1 MKTRI
6 FLLAAFFSCFFLNQ
20 KLDAQVESVNYRLK
34 YNVDS
39 CWYDA
44 FIIINA
50 GAATSLV
57 DRTQYNSQYT
67 IVVPTGTGLTMARRY
82 MPLQTSDGLPVPWA
96 VTTSVINPASLSGF
110 DVYSVT
116 VPLSPTSRYNSVSAG
131 DTIKIFSFRLDT
143 IFNCGADIRLW
154 ENGSDPASDQPG
166 MLDSDW
172 SNGFTMGDP
181 TQLYAANSTAQHPP
195 KPFILTPPVITCG
208 GGIEIDLTVTT
219 SACQDPLKYAWTGP
233 NSYAGTTQDVSIV
246 PATSLNVGDYKVVVT
261 DSLGCKD
268 SLTIAATNKPNAGP
282 DQTVCAG
289 TTANI
294 SGTQPTTGTWAA
306 QPGNPA
312 GATLNL
318 LTAGNAQVTFSN
330 SASGTYRYIYSTTN
344 CSDTMAIFVN
354 PKPIVSIT
362 GSTAICVGATTTL
375 SANLVGTWVSNDL
388 SKATVDATTGVVTAV
403 ASGTATFTF
412 TVTATGCQSTTNPV
426 TVNPPPTVANTGTPS
441 VCIGS
446 TTSLTPFSGGTW
458 TATPSGIV
466 TIGSGGFVITGQS
479 AGTAK
484 LAFTETATGC
494 KSDSLTIIVTP
505 VPTTNYTGPTTI
517 CVNGTSTIEPSSGG
531 TWASSNDLIATIN
544 NAGAITGIAPGTVT
558 FRWTDSST
566 GCLSN
571 ISGPLTV
578 VAAPTVTANPPTICA
593 GSTTTLSPTT
603 GGTWSSS
610 NTSVATINNSGVVTG
625 VGSGVAFFTFTLTS
639 SGCSRNTGNIIVNP
653 RPTVLAANPNV
664 CIGGTTTL
672 TPSSGGTWMSLSP
685 GVASVSGNTVTGVT
699 SGPAVMQFTETSS
712 GCTNTLTISVT
723 PRPTVSIT
731 GDNSICIGFTTQLA
745 PTTGGS
751 WTSSNGSIATVSN
764 GGLVT
769 GVAVGTITAIYTD
782 ATTGCPSL
790 PTDVITI
797 RSKPTVSITGSNAI
811 CIGSTTTMA
820 VAPASG
826 GTWYS
831 LFPLVASIHPTTGVI
846 TAHTAG
852 FSRFYFV
859 DATGCQSDNS
869 LPVTVNAPP
878 TTSFTGPNS
887 ICQGQN
893 TFVSPTSGGTWS
905 SSSTGVATITNLGVI
920 TGIAAG
926 TSTLVFTHSGTT
938 CSSTPLTVTV
948 AAKPIVSLTGPSPI
962 CIDSTTSVAVTPASA
977 GVWTSSVLSVAT
989 VNSSGIVT
997 GIAAGTST
1005 FTFTSSN
1012 GCPSDPVVS
1021 VAVSPRP
1028 TVTLA
1033 GPSNI
1038 CINTTTTLSANTTGT
1053 WSSVNS
1059 SVATIH
1065 PTTGVVTG
1073 VAAGTTQFLF
1083 TSSDG
1088 CRSIPSANITVNPK
1102 PIVVNGLATIC
1113 VGATT
1118 QLTPT
1123 VGGSWASTDNL
1134 IATISSSG
1142 LVTGTGVG
1150 NATFTFTNATT
1161 GCASDPS
1168 NPVAVTAGP
1177 PVTITDTELCIGET
1191 TTLTPSSGGT
1201 WESSNP
1207 LVATVTT
1214 NTGVVTAVNA
1224 GLVTFRFTDALG
1236 CKSFP
1241 TNVLTVHPRPTVSIT
1256 SSPNICINGTTQLS
1270 PSSGG
1275 TWVSNHELVATVDN
1289 NGVVT
1294 GQDPGFATFTFT
1306 NTLTTCPSLPTDT
1319 VWVTPAPVIGFSG
1332 PTEICVSATTTLF
1345 PSTGGVWTSSDPT
1358 IATVTNAGI
1367 VTSIGPGKV
1376 TFTFAESG
1384 TGCSSSAATD
1394 TLTIGHCF
1402 NPDFNATFV
1411 NVVVPGDVSTND
1423 NVDPTSSYG
1432 PNPVPLSNPS
1442 GSDHTITMQS
1452 DGTYTFTADT
1462 EGVYIFNVPVCTPP
1476 LTSGCPVTLLTITVR
1491 DNLSPDK
1498 LPVANTDFATTPRN
1512 IAVTLNS
1519 LANDRC
1525 VVTIGCTLDAA
1536 SVTVIDAP
1544 SHGSTSVNSGTGDIT
1559 YTPSNGYIGLDTLTY
1574 RVCVTA
1580 EATNCAT
1587 AIQIITVNA
1596 PTTENTT
1603 VAADDF
1609 AVTAQD
1615 VTITGNV
1622 QTNDSDPEGN
1632 TQTVTAQ
1639 TTSIPGGTLTLLSDG
1654 SYTFKPDTLFF
1665 GPLEYV
1671 YRTID
1676 NHPTIPDTAYA
1687 TLHILVQQDLT
1698 IKIRVYLEGAIQSS
1712 SDKAADGRPLMRD
1725 NLRVSPFNGSR
1736 YIPDTDPYRVAAN
1749 NRYNS
1754 TFLAK
1759 FTKVAPGDRSDFLT
1773 VPDPS
1778 TVFAVTGDNA
1788 IVDWVFIQL
1797 RSKTDN
1803 KLVLATRGALLQR
1816 DGDVVDLDGV
1826 SGLRFPGI
1834 AMDDYYVVVRHHR
1847 HLGVMCAVPQTP
1859 AQLTDLVNFTT
1870 DELPNWDYGTSHPT
1884 IPAPNDFTGL
1894 AQKNGRLS
1902 WLNYKAMWAG
1912 DFDADGKVKY
1922 DAPNDD
1928 LNRLQSNVISYP
1940 GNNAFT
1946 SNFDFAYGYLPGDFD
1961 MNSKAK
1967 FDNPNDDKNM
1977 LYGQVIRYPLNST
1990 NLLSNFDFLIEQL
2003 PK

>member
-20 KLDAQVESVNYRLK
+20 NLDAQVESVNYRLK
-34 YNVDS
+34 YNADS

-50 GAATSLV
+50 GAATSAA

-67 IVVPTGTGLTMARRY
+67 IVVPTGTGLTVTRRY
-82 MPLQTSDGLPVPWA
+82 APYETVSGLPIPWA
-96 VTTSVINPASLSGF
+96 KTTSVVNPASLSGF
-110 DVYSVT
+110 DVHSIT
-116 VPLSPTSRYNSVSAG
+116 VPLSPTSRYNNLAAG
-131 DTIKIFSFRLDT
+131 DTVKIFSFALDT
-143 IFNCGADIRLW
+143 IFNCGADVRLW

-172 SNGFTMGDP
+172 SNGFTIGG
-181 TQLYAANSTAQHPP
+181 TEQLYAANSAAQHPP
-195 KPFILTPPVITCG
+195 KPFILTPPLITCG

-219 SACQDPLKYAWTGP
+219 SACQDPLKYVWTGP

-268 SLTIAATNKPNAGP
+268 SLTVAAYNKPNAGP

-312 GATLNL
+312 GATLSL

-330 SASGTYRYIYSTTN
+330 SASGTFRYIYSTTT
-344 CSDTMAIFVN
+344 CSDTMAILVN
-354 PKPIVSIT
+354 PRPIVSIS
-362 GSTAICVGATTTL
+362 GSTAICVGNTTTL
-375 SANLVGTWVSNDL
+375 SSNSVGTWSSNHPD
-388 SKATVDATTGVVTAV
+388 KATVNATTGVVTAV

-412 TVTATGCQSTTNPV
+412 TVTATGCQATTNPV
-426 TVNPPPTVANTGTPS
+426 TVNPPPTVAITGTPS

-446 TTSLTPFSGGTW
+446 STSLTPFSGGTW
-458 TATPSGIV
+458 TATPTGIV
-466 TIGSGGFVITGQS
+466 NITVGGFTVTGVS
-479 AGTAK
+479 AGTTK

-494 KSDSLTIIVTP
+494 KSDSLTITVTP
-505 VPTTNYTGPTTI
+505 VPTTAYIGNDSICVFGTTTLSPTT
-517 CVNGTSTIEPSSGG
+517 GG
-531 TWASSNDLIATIN
+531 TWESSAGTVATIN
-544 NAGAITGIAPGTVT
+544 NSGLVTGLAPGSAT
-558 FRWTDSST
+558 FRWTSST
-566 GCLSN
+566 SGCVSAW
-571 ISGPLTV
+571 SGPLTV
-578 VAAPTVTANPPTICA
+578 LPSPTVTASPPTICV

-603 GGTWSSS
+603 GGTWTS
-610 NTSVATINNSGVVTG
+610 NVPTIASITNAGVVTG
-625 VGSGVAFFTFTLTS
+625 VASGVTFFTFTQTS
-639 SGCSRNTGNIIVNP
+639 TGCSRNTGNITVNP
-653 RPTVLAANPNV
+653 RPTVLAANPNI

-672 TPSSGGTWMSLSP
+672 TPSSGGTWTSL
-685 GVASVSGNTVTGVT
+685 GGAVATVSGNTVTGVT
-699 SGPAVMQFTETSS
+699 AGTAVMRFTETAS
-712 GCTNTLTISVT
+712 GCTNELTITVT
-723 PRPTVSIT
+723 ARPVVSIT
-731 GDNSICIGFTTQLA
+731 GDNSICIGFTTQLD

-751 WTSSNGSIATVSN
+751 WASSNGSIATVANS
-764 GGLVT
+764 GLVT
-769 GVAVGTITAIYTD
+769 GVAVGTATFIFTD

-790 PTDVITI
+790 PTNPVTV

-820 VAPASG
+820 VAPVSG
-826 GTWYS
+826 GTWFS
-831 LFPLVASIHPTTGVI
+831 TNSSVATINPTTGVV
-846 TAHTAG
+846 TAVAAG
-852 FSRFYFV
+852 FARFYFV

-878 TTSFTGPNS
+878 TTSFTGPNT
-887 ICQGQN
+887 ICEGQN
-893 TFVSPTSGGTWS
+893 TFVSPTSGGTWA
-905 SSSTGVATITNLGVI
+905 TGNASVATITNLGVV

-926 TSTLVFTHSGTT
+926 STTLIFTHSGTT

-948 AAKPIVSLTGPSPI
+948 APKPVVALDGPSPI
-962 CIDSTTSVAVTPASA
+962 CIDSTTNVIVTPASA
-977 GVWTSSVLSVAT
+977 GVWTSSAQTVAS
-989 VNSSGIVT
+989 VNSAGLIT
-997 GIAAGTST
+997 GLMAGTST

-1021 VAVSPRP
+1021 VAVMPKP
-1028 TVTLA
+1028 VITVA
-1033 GPSNI
+1033 GPTAI
-1038 CINTTTTLSANTTGT
+1038 CIGTTTTLNANTTGT
-1053 WSSVNS
+1053 WSSINS
-1059 SVATIH
+1059 LVATINA
-1065 PTTGVVTG
+1065 TTGVVTG
-1073 VAAGTTQFLF
+1073 VSAGTTQFIF

-1088 CRSIPSANITVNPK
+1088 CTSLPSANITVNPK
-1102 PIVVNGLATIC
+1102 PIVVNGAATIC

-1118 QLTPT
+1118 QLNPT
-1123 VGGSWASTDNL
+1123 VGGSWASSSL
-1134 IATISSSG
+1134 AIAT
-1142 LVTGTGVG
+1142 VTNTGIVTGVG
-1150 NATFTFTNATT
+1150 VGSATFIFTNATT

-1168 NPVAVTAGP
+1168 NAVAVTAGP
-1177 PVTITDTELCIGET
+1177 PVTIADTELCIGET

-1201 WESSNP
+1201 WESSNA
-1207 LVATVTT
+1207 LFATVT
-1214 NTGVVTAVNA
+1214 NSGVVTAVSA

-1275 TWVSNHELVATVDN
+1275 TWVSNHGSIASVDN

-1294 GQDPGFATFTFT
+1294 GIAPGFATFRFT
-1306 NTLTTCPSLPTDT
+1306 NTLTTCPSLDTDT

-1367 VTSIGPGKV
+1367 VTSVGPGKV

-1394 TLTIGHCF
+1394 TLTIAHCF

-1411 NVVVPGDVSTND
+1411 NVEVPGDVSTND

-1432 PNPVPLSNPS
+1432 PEPVNISNPS
-1442 GSDHTITMQS
+1442 GSAHDIEMNS

-1512 IAVTLNS
+1512 TAVTLNS

-1544 SHGSTSVNSGTGDIT
+1544 SHGSTSVDSGTGAIT
-1559 YTPSNGYIGLDTLTY
+1559 YTPSTGYIGLDTLTY

-1622 QTNDSDPEGN
+1622 QTNDSDPEGDI
-1632 TQTVTAQ
+1632 QTVTAQ

-1665 GPLEYV
+1665 GPLEFV
-1671 YRTID
+1671 YETID
-1676 NHPTIPDTAYA
+1676 DNATPDTAYA

-1698 IKIRVYLEGAIQSS
+1698 IKVRVYLEGAVMNSTA
-1712 SDKAADGRPLMRD
+1712 KAADGRPLMRD
-1725 NLRVSPFNGSR
+1725 NLRVSPFNGAR
-1736 YIPDTDPYRVAAN
+1736 YIPDSDPYRVAAN
-1749 NRYNS
+1749 SGYS
-1754 TFLAK
+1754 ALFLAK
-1759 FTKVAPGDRSDFLT
+1759 FTKVAPGNRSDFLT

-1797 RSKTDN
+1797 RSKTNN

-1870 DELPNWDYGTSHPT
+1870 SALPTWDYGTSHPT
-1884 IPAPNDFTGL
+1884 IPAPNNFTGL
-1894 AQKNGRLS
+1894 AQKNGRGA

-1922 DAPNDD
+1922 DSPNDD
-1928 LNRLQSNVISYP
+1928 LIRLQSNVINYP
-1940 GNNAFT
+1940 NNSAFT
-1946 SNFDFAYGYLPGDFD
+1946 SNFDFAYGYLTGDYD
-1961 MNSKAK
+1961 MNSKSK

-1977 LYGQVIRYPLNST
+1977 LYGQLLSYPLNTS
-1990 NLLSNFDFLIEQL
+1990 LLSNFDFLIEQL

>member
-6 FLLAAFFSCFFLNQ
+6 FLLAAFFSCLFLTQ
-20 KLDAQVESVNYRLK
+20 KIDAQVESVNYRLK

-50 GAATSLV
+50 GAATSAA

-67 IVVPTGTGLTMARRY
+67 IVVPTGTGLSITRRY
-82 MPLQTSDGLPVPWA
+82 APYETVSGLPIPWA
-96 VTTSVINPASLSGF
+96 VTTSVVNPTSLSGF
-110 DVYSVT
+110 DVHSVT
-116 VPLSPTSRYNSVSAG
+116 VPLSPTSRYNNVAAG

-143 IFNCGADIRLW
+143 IFNCGADVRLW
-154 ENGSDPASDQPG
+154 QNGVDPASNQPG

-181 TQLYAANSTAQHPP
+181 TQIYNANTTALHPP
-195 KPFILTPPVITCG
+195 KPLILNPPVTTCT

-219 SACQDPLKYAWTGP
+219 SACQDPLTYAWTGP
-233 NSYAGTTQDVSIV
+233 NSYSGTTQDVSIF

-268 SLTIAATNKPNAGP
+268 SLIVAATNKPNAGP

-312 GATLNL
+312 GAILSL

-330 SASGTYRYIYSTTN
+330 TASGTYRYIYSTTT
-344 CSDTMAIFVN
+344 CSDTMAITVN

-362 GSTAICVGATTTL
+362 GPPAICVGATTTL
-375 SANLVGTWVSNDL
+375 GANLVGTWASNNTNI
-388 SKATVDATTGVVTAV
+388 ATVNATTGVVTAV
-403 ASGTATFTF
+403 AQGPVTFTF
-412 TVTATGCQSTTNPV
+412 TVTGTGCQSTTNTV
-426 TVNPPPTVANTGTPS
+426 TVNPPPTVAITGTPS
-441 VCIGS
+441 VCVGS

-458 TATPSGIV
+458 TSTPSGIV
-466 TIGSGGFVITGQS
+466 NITAGGFVVTGVA

-484 LAFTETATGC
+484 LAFTETVTGC
-494 KSDSLTIIVTP
+494 RSDSLTIVVTP
-505 VPTTNYTGPTTI
+505 VPTTSYIGNDSI
-517 CVNGTSTIEPSSGG
+517 CVNGTSEISPTSGG
-531 TWASSNDLIATIN
+531 TWQSSNNNIATIN
-544 NAGAITGIAPGTVT
+544 NSGVITGIAPGAVT
-558 FRWTDSST
+558 FQWTSSSS

-571 ISGPLTV
+571 VSGPLTV
-578 VAAPTVTANPPTICA
+578 LPAPTVTTNPPTICA
-593 GSTTTLSPTT
+593 GNTTTLSPTT
-603 GGTWSSS
+603 GGTWTSS
-610 NTSVATINNSGVVTG
+610 NTLVATITNGAVVTG
-625 VGSGVAFFTFTLTS
+625 VGSGVAFFTFTQTS
-639 SGCSRNTGNIIVNP
+639 TGCSRNTGNITVNP

-672 TPSSGGTWMSLSP
+672 TPASGGTWQSLSP
-685 GVASVSGNTVTGVT
+685 GVATVSGNTVTGVS
-699 SGPAVMQFTETSS
+699 SGPVTMRFTETAS
-712 GCTNTLTISVT
+712 GCTNELVISVT
-723 PRPTVSIT
+723 PRPVVNIT
-731 GDNSICIGFTTQLA
+731 GDNSICIGFTTQLS

-751 WTSSNGSIATVSN
+751 WASSNGSIATVSN

-769 GVAVGTITAIYTD
+769 GVAVGTITAVFTD

-790 PTDVITI
+790 PTNPITI

-811 CIGSTTTMA
+811 CIGATTTMA
-820 VAPASG
+820 VAPVSG
-826 GTWYS
+826 GTWFS
-831 LFPLVASIHPTTGVI
+831 INSAVASIDPVTGVV
-846 TAHTAG
+846 TAHQAG

-878 TTSFTGPNS
+878 TTSFTGPNT
-887 ICQGQN
+887 ICEGQN
-893 TFVSPTSGGTWS
+893 TFVSPTTGGTWS
-905 SSSTGVATITNLGVI
+905 SSNTGIATITNLGVVS
-920 TGIAAG
+920 GIAAG
-926 TSTLVFTHSGTT
+926 TSSLVFTHAVTS

-948 AAKPIVSLTGPSPI
+948 AAKPVVSLAGPSPI
-962 CIDSTTSVAVTPASA
+962 CIDSTTSVSVLPASA
-977 GVWTSSVLSVAT
+977 GVWTSSNLSVAS

-1012 GCPSDPVVS
+1012 GCPSDPVIS

-1028 TVTLA
+1028 TVTVA
-1033 GPSNI
+1033 GPTSI

-1053 WSSVNS
+1053 WTSVNPL
-1059 SVATIH
+1059 VATIH

-1073 VAAGTTQFLF
+1073 VAQGTTQFTF
-1083 TSSDG
+1083 RSTDG
-1088 CRSIPSANITVNPK
+1088 CFSVPSANITVNPK
-1102 PIVVNGLATIC
+1102 PIVVNGAATIC

-1123 VGGSWASTDNL
+1123 VGGSWASSSLDT
-1134 IATISSSG
+1134 ATVSNTG
-1142 LVTGTGVG
+1142 LVTGVGVG
-1150 NATFTFTNATT
+1150 TATFVFTSATT

-1168 NPVAVTAGP
+1168 APVAVTAGP

-1201 WESSNP
+1201 WESSAP
-1207 LVATVTT
+1207 GIATVT
-1214 NTGVVTAVNA
+1214 NTGVVTAVSA

-1275 TWVSNHELVATVDN
+1275 TWVSNHGSVASVAN

-1294 GQDPGFATFTFT
+1294 GIAPGFATFTFT
-1306 NTLTTCPSLPTDT
+1306 STLTTCSSLPSDT

-1367 VTSIGPGKV
+1367 VTAIGPGKV

-1384 TGCSSSAATD
+1384 TGCSSSAATG
-1394 TLTIGHCF
+1394 TLTIEHCF
-1402 NPDFNATFV
+1402 NPDINATFV
-1411 NVVVPGDVSTND
+1411 NVLVPGDVSTND
-1423 NVDPTSSYG
+1423 NVDPSSTYG
-1432 PNPVPLSNPS
+1432 PNPVNLSNPS
-1442 GSDHTITMQS
+1442 GSAHTIIMQS
-1452 DGTYTFTADT
+1452 NGSYTFIADK

-1476 LTSGCPVTLLTITVR
+1476 LSSGCPVTLLTITVR
-1491 DNLSPDK
+1491 DNLSPNRQ
-1498 LPVANTDFATTPRN
+1498 PIANTDFASTPIN
-1512 IAVTLNS
+1512 TAVIINS

-1525 VVTIGCTLDAA
+1525 VLTTGCSLDPA
-1536 SVTVIDAP
+1536 SVTVTVSP
-1544 SHGSTSVNSGTGDIT
+1544 QHGGTSVNAGTGAIT
-1559 YTPSNGYIGLDTLTY
+1559 YTPTTGFIGIDTLTY
-1574 RVCVTA
+1574 RVCVSGEPA
-1580 EATNCAT
+1580 NCAT

-1596 PTTENTT
+1596 PTTDNTT

-1622 QTNDSDPEGN
+1622 KTNDSDPEGDN
-1632 TQTVTAQ
+1632 QTVTAQ
-1639 TTSIPGGTLTLLSDG
+1639 TTTITGGTLTLLSDG
-1654 SYTFKPDTLFF
+1654 SYTFKPDTLFY
-1665 GPLEYV
+1665 GPLEFV
-1671 YRTID
+1671 YETID
-1676 NHPTIPDTAYA
+1676 DNATPDTAYA

-1698 IKIRVYLEGAIQSS
+1698 IKVRVYLEGAIMNSTA
-1712 SDKAADGRPLMRD
+1712 KAADGRPLMRD
-1725 NLRVSPFNGSR
+1725 NLRVSPFTNTR
-1736 YIPDTDPYRVAAN
+1736 YIPDTDPYRLGATGE
-1749 NRYNS
+1749 YGTS
-1754 TFLAK
+1754 FLAK
-1759 FTKVAPGDRSDFLT
+1759 FTKVAPGNRSDFLT
-1773 VPDPS
+1773 IPNPS
-1778 TVFAVTGDNA
+1778 TVFAVTGDDA

-1797 RSKTDN
+1797 RSKADN
-1803 KLVLATRGALLQR
+1803 KVVLATRGALLQR

-1834 AMDDYYVVVRHHR
+1834 PMDDYYVVVRHHR
-1847 HLGVMCAVPQTP
+1847 HLGVMCASPQTP
-1859 AQLTDLVNFTT
+1859 KQLTELVNFTT
-1870 DELPNWDYGTSHPT
+1870 SALPTWDYGTSHPT
-1884 IPAPNDFTGL
+1884 IPNSNNFTGL
-1894 AQKNGRLS
+1894 AQKNGRGP
-1902 WLNYKAMWAG
+1902 WLNYRAMWAG

-1922 DAPNDD
+1922 DSPGSD
-1928 LNRLQSNVISYP
+1928 LNNLQSNVVGYP
-1940 GNNAFT
+1940 TNIAFT
-1946 SNFDFAYGYLPGDFD
+1946 SNFDFAYGYLTGDYD
-1961 MNSKAK
+1961 MNSKSK

-1977 LYGQVIRYPLNST
+1977 LYGQLLSYPLNTS
-1990 NLLSNFDFLIEQL
+1990 LLSNFDFLIEQL